1 MTATKHS
8 PRLFQGFLSFAPCAP
23 SSRAHAFTPSPL
35 DDLPLSPPVSPRPR
49 CVSCLASSWRERA
62 APLPP
67 LLHSRRRTARCPG
80 RSEQLSPA
88 FPPSHGAC
96 ASRGCPPRSPR
107 VLSFCLPDQ
116 PSCGCPLGPSSV
128 HTPPSSFVPILL
140 SSRCSASAR
149 LLTRLLPAFLLF
161 PSFLLDSRCFY
172 RPSSSSPPVLS
183 RRTIH
188 AHR

>member
-8 PRLFQGFLSFAPCAP
+8 PQLFQGFLSFTPCAP

-35 DDLPLSPPVSPRPR
+35 DDLPLS
-49 CVSCLASSWRERA
+49 SCLPAATMRFPSRFILARA
-62 APLPP
+62 RSPPYPP